1 MQSMDEIT
9 KHHFTNIATG
19 KAKKNNDGSLSTV
32 VTRQVDLPDE
42 RGKRVPTLIPSLYDG
57 KILTEKEATERAI
70 ASGKKWPTAK
80 THPELR
86 KFDEKIHERMHDRT
100 TPEEAAAELI
110 RAADKET
117 VNMNEGGM
125 TLTKQMELFE
135 PVERGFDEG
144 GLMDEGGT
152 VDPVSGND
160 VPPGSTQEEVRD
172 DIPAQL
178 SEGEFV
184 FPADVV
190 RYIGL
195 ENLMRMRQEA
205 KQGLAQMDAMGQ
217 MGNSE
222 EATVED
228 DLPFD
233 MYDLDV
239 EDDSLAMQQGGF
251 VNPQTGTYKM
261 PGTGITGFQ
270 QAPASTTGFTP
281 NQPIQPYFKPTQF
294 TQAQY
299 QDPLQVTNIP
309 TFGETVGTG
318 LGQYDEMKTYVNDA
332 GQVIQ
337 VPFKDG
343 KPIYPIPEGY
353 RPQGDQPTAEQPTTP
368 TTTLGQT
375 SVRDDG
381 GASGDNPV
389 DDGLGPSGA
398 RVGWGGT
405 TKGAKKGLK
414 VGSTMVGLGYTK
426 VDPKTGKPSTGLSGV
441 PNALDFANVIGGLA
455 FGDELPAGYAATMT
469 IDNVTTPIN
478 NQFFNEAKKNG
489 YMGKSA
495 DLSLERARTNVQA
508 ANIMQSKYGLGPR
521 NQAKAIND
529 IAKEAARSDV
539 GIAELAKEYGID
551 IETIKDNPFGFG
563 KNYNDAIAKA
573 VEIANTNRKDL
584 RPDGKGTFDKGT
596 DPFTADD
603 IKNGHAARTAID
615 AHNDAVNAK
624 AAAQRAADRDSG
636 GDDGG
641 AGTAMGSDPGAGGNV
656 GDAATAEATGVG
668 TGSGGSNEYDSD
680 AGYD

>member
-1 MQSMDEIT
+1 
-9 KHHFTNIATG
+9 
-19 KAKKNNDGSLSTV
+19 
-32 VTRQVDLPDE
+32 
-42 RGKRVPTLIPSLYDG
+42 
-57 KILTEKEATERAI
+57 
-70 ASGKKWPTAK
+70 
-80 THPELR
+80 
-86 KFDEKIHERMHDRT
+86 
-100 TPEEAAAELI
+100 
-110 RAADKET
+110 
-117 VNMNEGGM
+117 
-125 TLTKQMELFE
+125 MELFE

-239 EDDSLAMQQGGF
+239 EDNSLAMQQGGF

-309 TFGETVGTG
+309 TFAETVGSNIG
-318 LGQYDEMKTYVNDA
+318 KYDELRTYINDA
-332 GQVIQ
+332 GQILQ
-337 VPFKDG
+337 IPFKDG

-368 TTTLGQT
+368 VT
-375 SVRDDG
+375 
-381 GASGDNPV
+381 
-389 DDGLGPSGA
+389 
-398 RVGWGGT
+398 
-405 TKGAKKGLK
+405 
-414 VGSTMVGLGYTK
+414 
-426 VDPKTGKPSTGLSGV
+426 
-441 PNALDFANVIGGLA
+441 
-455 FGDELPAGYAATMT
+455 
-469 IDNVTTPIN
+469 TTPITDQGDGGGD
-478 NQFFNEAKKNG
+478 NQTYGGGTSLLTGEKIAGYSPEEIKSGVASAKDRYAVTGNRGIDLLNILPGGNVLKTLLGVDDESSMALFSNTPEAMPTGLTDSDGNMIPSASADYMKSLGGLPSTDKMTVTTRASGSPLPNMNVLPASAPTVRNLQGLRQRLGVTPTRYVGFQKGDLDPNSGGFFDKNG
-489 YMGKSA
+489 IA
-495 DLSLERARTNVQA
+495 VD
-508 ANIMQSKYGLGPR
+508 
-521 NQAKAIND
+521 AITGDQTKNESGTFNYSSFED
-529 IAKEAARSDV
+529 FKEAFSAGNKSGWRGGKVGKESYSKLSDAAKNKYNKF
-539 GIAELAKEYGID
+539 AEIM
-551 IETIKDNPFGFG
+551 
-563 KNYNDAIAKA
+563 NYNDHTPDYTSDDGQKA
-573 VEIANTNRKDL
+573 PPSGYAGYSGEDVEASY
-584 RPDGKGTFDKGT
+584 
-596 DPFTADD
+596 DPGPGDDNNNNNNDAMSGQATAD
-603 IKNGHAARTAID
+603 
-615 AHNDAVNAK
+615 
-624 AAAQRAADRDSG
+624 AAADPVSDEMDAIG
-636 GDDGG
+636 G
-641 AGTAMGSDPGAGGNV
+641 P
-656 GDAATAEATGVG
+656 
-668 TGSGGSNEYDSD
+668 
-680 AGYD
+680 

>member
-1 MQSMDEIT
+1 
-9 KHHFTNIATG
+9 
-19 KAKKNNDGSLSTV
+19 
-32 VTRQVDLPDE
+32 
-42 RGKRVPTLIPSLYDG
+42 
-57 KILTEKEATERAI
+57 
-70 ASGKKWPTAK
+70 
-80 THPELR
+80 
-86 KFDEKIHERMHDRT
+86 
-100 TPEEAAAELI
+100 
-110 RAADKET
+110 
-117 VNMNEGGM
+117 
-125 TLTKQMELFE
+125 MELFE

-251 VNPQTGTYKM
+251 VNPQTGTYNM
-261 PGTGITGFQ
+261 SGTGITGFQ

-281 NQPIQPYFKPTQF
+281 NQSIQPYFKPTQF

-343 KPIYPIPEGY
+343 KPIYPILEGY
-353 RPQGDQPTAEQPTTP
+353 RPQKDQLTVEKP
-368 TTTLGQT
+368 TTTSTNVGSA
-375 SVRDDG
+375 SVRDQEGSDNDNSMG
-381 GASGDNPV
+381 DTGASIALGGKAVGPAI
-389 DDGLGPSGA
+389 GGGIPGTRFAGPSR
-398 RVGWGGT
+398 RV
-405 TKGAKKGLK
+405 
-414 VGSTMVGLGYTK
+414 VGSTLYDVSFKNVGLN
-426 VDPKTGKPSTGLSGV
+426 PTGF
-441 PNALDFANVIGGLA
+441 ALNMIAKDGGLPPEGIGVVGVKGNRKA
-455 FGDELPAGYAATMT
+455 KIELPAVAYNSLRN
-469 IDNVTTPIN
+469 DPR
-478 NQFFNEAKKNG
+478 
-489 YMGKSA
+489 GK
-495 DLSLERARTNVQA
+495 
-508 ANIMQSKYGLGPR
+508 
-521 NQAKAIND
+521 QAKAVQE
-529 IAKEAARSDV
+529 ALAARDALTSGNKASYVDGV
-539 GIAELAKEYGID
+539 LSVENKDGDMVAVSKDAIDLIGSTMYSEIKEEADG
-551 IETIKDNPFGFG
+551 TFGFG
-563 KNYNDAIAKA
+563 KTDNLVDTAKDYYSGMNAGPDVVDDLDRTMSTEEKNARDALSAYNDQQFSDFVSQDEVYGGGSASDNNNDGGGMG
-573 VEIANTNRKDL
+573 NT
-584 RPDGKGTFDKGT
+584 GS
-596 DPFTADD
+596 DD
-603 IKNGHAARTAID
+603 TGGATGGGPS
-615 AHNDAVNAK
+615 
-624 AAAQRAADRDSG
+624 SG
-636 GDDGG
+636 G
-641 AGTAMGSDPGAGGNV
+641 T
-656 GDAATAEATGVG
+656 E
-668 TGSGGSNEYDSD
+668 D
-680 AGYD
+680 AGDMD